1 MFVCFIFQ
9 SVQSVLVPLLLIIV
23 AWGAVMALGVLSVL
37 CWRRFRNLSF
47 MEQFLDYR
55 QVPTATEA
63 NETTEIIK
71 ENGHVEEVKEII
83 SEETGEKGV

>member
-1 MFVCFIFQ
+1 
-9 SVQSVLVPLLLIIV
+9 
-23 AWGAVMALGVLSVL
+23 MALGVLSVM

-63 NETTEIIK
+63 NETTEEVK
-71 ENGHVEEVKEII
+71 EKIHVEEAKETA
-83 SEETGEKGV
+83 SEETGEKGM

>member
-1 MFVCFIFQ
+1 
-9 SVQSVLVPLLLIIV
+9 
-23 AWGAVMALGVLSVL
+23 MALGVLSVL

-63 NETTEIIK
+63 SETTEIIT
-71 ENGHVEEVKEII
+71 ENGHVEDIKETI
-83 SEETGEKGV
+83 SEGSGGKGDVILTAVKL